1 MREEK
6 RHTGDTRPSRANSKF
21 TPFFDFTC
29 KTHTI
34 NILFKKRVF

>member
-21 TPFFDFTC
+21 PPFFDFTC